1 MSDIQQNYGQP
12 IINQLQNILFR
23 KSRARRYDI
32 QLSTFSSNRW
42 YDLPN
47 EINSPGRWL
56 KIGSW
61 RTWWTGG
68 AALVA
73 VFLPHSFE
81 AQETSERSY
90 LFEHKDPT
98 LEYFLE
104 EQSIPPATTAPS
116 KYNGKNPLTVT
127 FQRFLWAISLW
138 IADNRLIITLKSGL
152 SAGFSLQ
159 HCSINLH
166 WCQEK
171 GQTSQDEI

>member
-1 MSDIQQNYGQP
+1 MSDIQQNYDQP
-12 IINQLQNILFR
+12 IINPVAKQPLFR
-23 KSRARRYDI
+23 KPRARRYDI
-32 QLSTFSSNRW
+32 Q
-42 YDLPN
+42 
-47 EINSPGRWL
+47 PGWWL
-56 KIGSW
+56 KLGSR

-98 LEYFLE
+98 LEHFLV

-138 IADNRLIITLKSGL
+138 IADNRLMITLKSGL